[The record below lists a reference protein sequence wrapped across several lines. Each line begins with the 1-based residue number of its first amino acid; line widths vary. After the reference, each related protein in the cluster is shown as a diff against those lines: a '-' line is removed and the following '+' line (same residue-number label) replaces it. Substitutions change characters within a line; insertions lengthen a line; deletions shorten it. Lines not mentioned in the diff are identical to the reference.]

1 MNLNTF
7 AFFHGFS
14 GSDSD
19 KEDQN
24 VVIVKE
30 GGVVTLKQV
39 KKKAIAK
46 TKHKDEETL
55 KPIGRVIYR
64 YIYDLSMEKIFPI
77 GNK

>member
-1 MNLNTF
+1 M
-7 AFFHGFS
+7 HGFS

-39 KKKAIAK
+39 KKKAITK
-46 TKHKDEETL
+46 TKHKEDEETS
-55 KPIGRVIYR
+55 KPIG
-64 YIYDLSMEKIFPI
+64 I
-77 GNK
+77 G